1 MINLNY
7 ILVNTRYRVTTQT
20 NEVFVGTI
28 DEIGDKFDNA
38 KSFDKMPAENQID
51 ALKPFFNSLEN
62 YIKQNGYIFIEDYYP
77 IWKENQ

>member
-1 MINLNY
+1 MIDLNY

-38 KSFDKMPAENQID
+38 KSFDKMPAESQID
-51 ALKPFFNSLEN
+51 SLKPFFTSLEN
-62 YIKQNGYIFIEDYYP
+62 YIRQNGNIFIEDYYP